1 MIALAKLRSNSVQQC
16 VSYCDALAAAVTGPM
31 KAIRE
36 ARRCGT
42 TALRIAS
49 LNLVLPVGGIA

>member
-1 MIALAKLRSNSVQQC
+1 MIALAKLRGNSVQQYASC
-16 VSYCDALAAAVTGPM
+16 CDALAAAITGPM

-49 LNLVLPVGGIA
+49 LNLVLLVGGIA